1 MEENEEKTIWYEMI
15 EFRIKQVFNPIY
27 YTIKEALINIKYAYQ
42 RVVRGYDDKMFWNLD
57 EQLGKI
63 ISEVTLRMADKAR
76 GYPDGLT
83 PEKWELI
90 LNDISLGFGSYLEM
104 RSGWYDFQD
113 KEFKRL
119 DKNFKRGLKLFT
131 RYYTNLWD

>member
-1 MEENEEKTIWYEMI
+1 MEENENKKMVNVI
-15 EFRIKQVFNPIY
+15 RDIY
-27 YTIKEALINIKYAYQ
+27 YTAHYAVLDTLISIKYAYQ
-42 RVVRGYDDKMFWNLD
+42 RAVRGCDDKMLCNLD
-57 EQLGKI
+57 EEIGKI
-63 ISEVTLRMADKAR
+63 ISLVTLKMADKTNS
-76 GYPDGLT
+76 YPNELT

-104 RSGWYDFQD
+104 RSGIYTFED

>member
-1 MEENEEKTIWYEMI
+1 MEENDNKKMVNVI
-15 EFRIKQVFNPIY
+15 RDIY
-27 YTIKEALINIKYAYQ
+27 YTAHYAVLDTLISIKYAYQ
-42 RVVRGYDDKMFWNLD
+42 RAVRGCDDKMLFNLD
-57 EQLGKI
+57 EELGKI
-63 ISEVTLRMADKAR
+63 ISQVTLKMADKTNS
-76 GYPDGLT
+76 YPDGLT
-83 PEKWELI
+83 PEKWEGI

-104 RSGWYDFQD
+104 RSGIYTFED

>member
-1 MEENEEKTIWYEMI
+1 MEENDNKKMVNVI
-15 EFRIKQVFNPIY
+15 RDIY
-27 YTIKEALINIKYAYQ
+27 YTAHYAVLDTLISIKYAYQ
-42 RVVRGYDDKMFWNLD
+42 RAVRGYDDRMFCNLD
-57 EQLGKI
+57 EEIGKI
-63 ISEVTLRMADKAR
+63 ISLVTLKMADKTNS
-76 GYPDGLT
+76 YPDELT
-83 PEKWELI
+83 PEKWEGI

-104 RSGWYDFQD
+104 RSGIYTFED

>member
-1 MEENEEKTIWYEMI
+1 MEENKNNEIVNVIRK
-15 EFRIKQVFNPIY
+15 IY
-27 YTIKEALINIKYAYQ
+27 YTVHYAVLDTLISIKYAYQ
-42 RVVRGYDDKMFWNLD
+42 RIVRGYDDKMFWNLD

-63 ISEVTLRMADKAR
+63 ISEVTLKMADKFNS
-76 GYPDGLT
+76 YPSDLT
-83 PEKWELI
+83 PEKWEGI

-104 RSGWYDFQD
+104 RSGWYDFED

-131 RYYTNLWD
+131 RYYTHLWD

>member
-1 MEENEEKTIWYEMI
+1 MEENENKKMVNVI
-15 EFRIKQVFNPIY
+15 RDIY
-27 YTIKEALINIKYAYQ
+27 YTAHYAVLDTLISIKYAYQ
-42 RVVRGYDDKMFWNLD
+42 RAFRGCDDKMLFNLD
-57 EQLGKI
+57 EELGKI
-63 ISEVTLRMADKAR
+63 ISQVTLKMADKTNS
-76 GYPDGLT
+76 YPDGLT
-83 PEKWELI
+83 PEKWEGI

-104 RSGWYDFQD
+104 RSGIYTFED